1 MQSALKTIAI
11 KENTYIILQQIKV
24 KYRFKNFD
32 EVIEYL
38 IKSSGEL
45 VSMNNTSTEANS
57 NNVVLGEENRIE
69 EKIRLACYELYKQS
83 KSKEI
88 MFYISLLKHL
98 HLKKKI
104 TLTTAELSWIKQHE
118 DMYVNCE
125 DYLKDVV

>member
-1 MQSALKTIAI
+1 MLKTVAI
-11 KENTYIILQQIKV
+11 KEDTYYALHQLKIKH
-24 KYRFKNFD
+24 RFKNFD

-38 IKSSGEL
+38 LKASGEL
-45 VSMNNTSTEANS
+45 ITTQNNSTAEVPNAI
-57 NNVVLGEENRIE
+57 LDEENKIE

-83 KSKEI
+83 KSREI
-88 MFYISLLKHL
+88 TFYISLLKHL

-125 DYLKDVV
+125 DYLKDVS